1 MEQIK
6 NEVAVKYGFKD
17 WDSLLWDGDIT
28 QNIIDEL
35 LANYGRV
42 CREEGFQL
50 GVKTIDINK
59 L

>member
-6 NEVAVKYGFKD
+6 NEVAVKYNFKD
-17 WDSLLWDGDIT
+17 FGDLWLNGDIT

-35 LANYGRV
+35 LAAYGRV